1 MEQLQAITA
10 KQAIAVSAALT
21 ASLGYILN
29 NKTGFSTDISAVRSE
44 RIAASI
50 FEAHVARLGTN
61 ASLYHLLELA
71 DPRAD
76 ALWFEGKTW
85 SYAALRNGENIATGI
100 YEVCLC
106 ETILI

>member
-10 KQAIAVSAALT
+10 KKAIAASAFLT
-21 ASLGYILN
+21 ASLGYLLN
-29 NKTGFSTDISAVRSE
+29 NKTGFTTDLSAVRSE

-50 FEAHVARLGTN
+50 FDAHVARLGTH

-85 SYAALRNGENIATGI
+85 SYSALKNGKDII
-100 YEVCLC
+100 
-106 ETILI
+106 